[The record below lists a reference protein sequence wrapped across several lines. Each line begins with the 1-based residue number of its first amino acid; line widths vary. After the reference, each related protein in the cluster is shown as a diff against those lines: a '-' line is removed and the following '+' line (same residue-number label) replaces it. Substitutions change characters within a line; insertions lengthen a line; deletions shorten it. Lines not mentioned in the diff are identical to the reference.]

1 MKKVSTASFV
11 IGVLLIVASIVLFI
25 LGILNINTAYA
36 YSRSVN
42 GFTYT
47 RISYS
52 ISVNGLVNGFMM
64 ILFGGIAFLGGF
76 LSFILAA
83 VTRGPRFPKP
93 ECGPK
98 PRKCFGDMRSATS
111 SDDAS
116 SAASSNASSKDA
128 SSKDAA
134 NCANVASNDSKPCE
148 NCADKQ
154 DTSSNY

>member
-25 LGILNINTAYA
+25 LGILNINTPYA

-52 ISVNGLVNGFMM
+52 FSVNGLVNGFVM

-83 VTRGPRFPKP
+83 VTKGPRFPKP
-93 ECGPK
+93 GCGPK
-98 PRKCFGDMRSATS
+98 PRKCFGDMSSTASSTIS

-116 SAASSNASSKDA
+116 SEETA
-128 SSKDAA
+128 
-134 NCANVASNDSKPCE
+134 

>member
-25 LGILNINTAYA
+25 LGILNINTPYA

-116 SAASSNASSKDA
+116 SDASSAASSVA

>member
-1 MKKVSTASFV
+1 MKKVSTASFI

-25 LGILNINTAYA
+25 LGILNINTPYA
-36 YSRSVN
+36 YSHSVN

-47 RISYS
+47 RVSYS
-52 ISVNGLVNGFMM
+52 ISVAGLVNGFMM

-93 ECGPK
+93 GCGPK
-98 PRKCFGDMRSATS
+98 YGPKFRKCHGFKVA
-111 SDDAS
+111 DDAEVSDAETAGSETAGPGTAGTSENIS
-116 SAASSNASSKDA
+116 S
-128 SSKDAA
+128 
-134 NCANVASNDSKPCE
+134 CE
-148 NCADKQ
+148 NCANKQ

>member
-25 LGILNINTAYA
+25 LGILNINTPYA

-42 GFTYT
+42 GYTYT

-52 ISVNGLVNGFMM
+52 FSVNGLVNGFVM
-64 ILFGGIAFLGGF
+64 ILFGGIAFLGGL

-93 ECGPK
+93 GCGPK
-98 PRKCFGDMRSATS
+98 PRKCFGDMRSTASSATSSAKS

-116 SAASSNASSKDA
+116 SEE
-128 SSKDAA
+128 
-134 NCANVASNDSKPCE
+134 VA